1 MRKIT
6 CFGILLLVVV
16 VGCGGD
22 DGVAP
27 SNRAPVVG
35 AQADTSISPGDTL
48 VLWATATDPDGDA
61 LTLGLT
67 VFVTASQI
75 RAGDIPDTDF
85 DSSTGRF
92 EFRAVAGDRP
102 SREFAFTA
110 TDTREATGSTKFTV
124 TVN

>member
-1 MRKIT
+1 MRELT

-16 VGCGGD
+16 AGCGGGD
-22 DGVAP
+22 SVGP
-27 SNRAPVVG
+27 TNRAPVVE
-35 AQADTSISPGDTL
+35 AQAGTLINPGDTL
-48 VLWATATDPDGDA
+48 VLWAAASDPDGDA

-67 VFVTASQI
+67 VFVTPTQI
-75 RAGDIPDTDF
+75 RMGDIPSTDF

-92 EFRAVAGDRP
+92 EFRAVIGDRP

-110 TDTREATGSTKFTV
+110 TDGRGGTGSARFTV